1 MAKMEIELTDEQL
14 EKVKHLESH
23 NISVGEAIDMLFEAK
38 EKTFSELEAI
48 NKEMSVIEKVKD
60 STLDVESKAENLE
73 ENFGDAEKTYDQNVL
88 EYKKR
93 LSWAKDVFK
102 F

>member
-1 MAKMEIELTDEQL
+1 MNKLEIELTDDQL
-14 EKVKHLESH
+14 ERVKHLESKD
-23 NISVGEAIDMLFEAK
+23 ISVGEAIDMLFEAK

-48 NKEMSVIEKVKD
+48 DEEISLVSIVKD
-60 STLDVESKAENLE
+60 STLDVDSKAENLE
-73 ENFGDAEKTYDQNVL
+73 ENYGDADKTYDQKAL
-88 EYKKR
+88 EYKRR

>member
-1 MAKMEIELTDEQL
+1 MAKIEIELTDEQL
-14 EKVKHLESH
+14 EKVNHLKSH

-48 NKEMSVIEKVKD
+48 DKERNVIGKVKD
-60 STLDVESKAENLE
+60 STLDVDSKAENLE
-73 ENFGDAEKTYDQNVL
+73 ENYGDTEKTYDQEVL
-88 EYKKR
+88 EYKPR

>member
-1 MAKMEIELTDEQL
+1 MEIELTDDQL
-14 EKVKHLESH
+14 EKVKHLESK

-38 EKTFSELEAI
+38 EKTFSELESLDEEI
-48 NKEMSVIEKVKD
+48 SLLEKVKD
-60 STLDVESKAENLE
+60 STLDVDAKAENLE
-73 ENFGDAEKTYDQNVL
+73 DNYGDVEKTYDQHVL
-88 EYKKR
+88 EYKQR

>member
-1 MAKMEIELTDEQL
+1 MIKMEIELTDEQF
-14 EKVKHLESH
+14 EKVKHLESQ
-23 NISVGEAIDMLFEAK
+23 NVSVGEAIDILFEAK

-48 NKEMSVIEKVKD
+48 DKEINMIGKVKD
-60 STLDVESKAENLE
+60 STLDIDSKAENLE
-73 ENFGDAEKTYDQNVL
+73 ENYGDAEKTFDQEVL
-88 EYKKR
+88 EYKPR

>member
-1 MAKMEIELTDEQL
+1 MEIELTDDQL
-14 EKVKHLESH
+14 EKVKHLESK

-38 EKTFSELEAI
+38 EKTFSELESLDEEI
-48 NKEMSVIEKVKD
+48 SLLEKVKD
-60 STLDVESKAENLE
+60 STLDIDAKAENLE
-73 ENFGDAEKTYDQNVL
+73 DNYGDVEKTYDQHVL
-88 EYKKR
+88 EYKQR

>member
-1 MAKMEIELTDEQL
+1 MNKMEIELTDDQL
-14 EKVKHLESH
+14 EKVKHLESK

-38 EKTFSELEAI
+38 EKTFSELESLDEEI
-48 NKEMSVIEKVKD
+48 SLLEKVKD
-60 STLDVESKAENLE
+60 STLDVDAKAENLE
-73 ENFGDAEKTYDQNVL
+73 DNYGDVEKTYDQHVL
-88 EYKKR
+88 EYKQR

>member
-1 MAKMEIELTDEQL
+1 MIKMEIELTDEQF
-14 EKVKHLESH
+14 EKVKHLESQ
-23 NISVGEAIDMLFEAK
+23 NVSVGEAIDMLFEAK

-48 NKEMSVIEKVKD
+48 DKEINMIGKVKD
-60 STLDVESKAENLE
+60 STLDIDSKAENLE
-73 ENFGDAEKTYDQNVL
+73 ENYGDAEKTFDQEVL
-88 EYKKR
+88 EYKHR

>member
-1 MAKMEIELTDEQL
+1 MNKIEIELTDDQL
-14 EKVKHLESH
+14 EKVKHLESK

-38 EKTFSELEAI
+38 EKTFSELESLDEEI
-48 NKEMSVIEKVKD
+48 SLLEKVKD
-60 STLDVESKAENLE
+60 STLDVDAKAENLE
-73 ENFGDAEKTYDQNVL
+73 DNYGDVEKTYDQHVL
-88 EYKKR
+88 DYKQR

>member
-1 MAKMEIELTDEQL
+1 MAKIEIELTDEQL
-14 EKVKHLESH
+14 EKVNHLKSH

-48 NKEMSVIEKVKD
+48 NKERNVFGKVKD
-60 STLDVESKAENLE
+60 STLDVDSKAENLE
-73 ENFGDAEKTYDQNVL
+73 ENYGDAEKTYDQEVL
-88 EYKKR
+88 EYKPR

>member
-1 MAKMEIELTDEQL
+1 MNKMEIELTDDQL
-14 EKVKHLESH
+14 EKVKHLESK

-38 EKTFSELEAI
+38 EKTFSELESLDEEI
-48 NKEMSVIEKVKD
+48 SLLEKVKD
-60 STLDVESKAENLE
+60 STLDIDAKAENLE
-73 ENFGDAEKTYDQNVL
+73 DNYGDVEKTYDQHVL
-88 EYKKR
+88 EYKQR

>member
-1 MAKMEIELTDEQL
+1 MVKMEIELTDEQF

-23 NISVGEAIDMLFEAK
+23 DVSVGEAIDMLFEAK
-38 EKTFSELEAI
+38 EKTFSELESI
-48 NKEMSVIEKVKD
+48 NMLEKVKD
-60 STLDVESKAENLE
+60 STLDVDSKAENLE
-73 ENFGDAEKTYDQNVL
+73 ENYGNSEKTFDQEVL
-88 EYKKR
+88 EYKPR

>member
-1 MAKMEIELTDEQL
+1 MNKMEIELTDDQL
-14 EKVKHLESH
+14 EKVKHLESK

-38 EKTFSELEAI
+38 EKTFSELESLD
-48 NKEMSVIEKVKD
+48 EQLGLLEKVKD
-60 STLDVESKAENLE
+60 STLDVDAKAVNLE
-73 ENFGDAEKTYDQNVL
+73 ENYGDAEKTYDQQVL
-88 EYKKR
+88 EYKQR